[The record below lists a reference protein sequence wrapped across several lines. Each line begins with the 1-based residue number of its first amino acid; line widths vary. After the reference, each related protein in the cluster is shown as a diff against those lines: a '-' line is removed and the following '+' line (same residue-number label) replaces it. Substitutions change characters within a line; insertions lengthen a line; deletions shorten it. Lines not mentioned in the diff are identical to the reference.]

1 MKKIIIALYILI
13 FLSITIS
20 LCNIILSYSLLKI
33 YSKEETNIV
42 KVEILPI
49 ETKLNP
55 SISEYDEEHWVQ
67 LEFANLLRQRNNQ
80 ITKEIEEI
88 EKLYSEEDL
97 KYMACIIYC
106 EAGNQCLAGKQ
117 AVGIV
122 VSNRVESNR
131 FKNSIKEVIYESGQ
145 FSPVASGK
153 IDYAYKLYDKKE
165 LPLECIDAA
174 KYALEKNKEI
184 EYEDV
189 LYDMSEYLFFN
200 GYMAN
205 ASLRIQDHD
214 FK

>member
-1 MKKIIIALYILI
+1 MKRIIIALYILI

-33 YSKEETNIV
+33 YSKEKTNIV

-97 KYMACIIYC
+97 RYMACIIYC

-122 VSNRVESNR
+122 VSNRVNNNR
-131 FKNSIKEVIYESGQ
+131 FKNTVKEVIYESGQ

-153 IDYAYKLYDKKE
+153 IEKAYILYDNNN
-165 LPLECIDAA
+165 LPNECIEAA
-174 KYALEKNKEI
+174 KYALEENKEVI
-184 EYEDV
+184 YKNNI
-189 LYDMSEYLFFN
+189 YDMSEYLFFN
-200 GYMAN
+200 GSLSN
-205 ASLRIQDHD
+205 AEIRIQDHD